1 MFTLAQGGTADA
13 LLSDIL
19 VALDSY
25 EVGEIRAKMV
35 RGRLTKA
42 QKGGYAGGK
51 APYGYACQRHT
62 KQLVLNE
69 KEAQAVRELFILYAQ
84 NPGMTYREMAAI
96 LAGRGYK
103 GRNGKAFS
111 PSLVYNIL
119 HRADFYLFGRYQYAG
134 VKAQGQHPPIFP
146 LRPEM
151 GGEV

>member
-1 MFTLAQGGTADA
+1 MFTLAQGGTVDA

-35 RGRLTKA
+35 RGRLAKA

-51 APYGYACQRHT
+51 APYGYSCQRHT

-69 KEAQAVRELFILYAQ
+69 AEAQAVRELFILCAQ
-84 NPGMTYREMAAI
+84 IPGMTYREMAAV

-111 PSLVYNIL
+111 VSLVYNIL
-119 HRADFYLFGRYQYAG
+119 SRSDFYLTGRYRYAG
-134 VKAQGQHPPIFP
+134 IEVQGQHPTIFSDF
-146 LRPEM
+146 
-151 GGEV
+151 GGGV